1 MGEWDEEFVQSIY
14 QVAEQMTPDY
24 NIRKIVEIF
33 QEQNE
38 IYN

>member
-33 QEQNE
+33 QKKNV
-38 IYN
+38 IYS